1 MEIKVKFTNKK
12 ATFKKAHDTDTGY
25 DLQATGYTLTG
36 DRTALLN
43 LGVEVEPPEGYYF
56 ELVARSSISKTPFI
70 QHNGVG
76 IIDADY
82 RGELMMPVLCT
93 EITYSSVELR
103 LAIEEYFISGK
114 ACAQL
119 VLRKREDATVVIVD
133 KLTDTVRGDGG
144 FGSSDE

>member
-1 MEIKVKFTNKK
+1 MEIKVKFTHKK
-12 ATFKKAHDTDTGY
+12 ATFKKAHVTDTGY
-25 DLQATGYTLTG
+25 DLQATGYTITG

-43 LGVEVEPPEGYYF
+43 LGVAVEPPEGYYF

-82 RGELMMPVLCT
+82 RGELMMPVLLNDPN
-93 EITYSSVELR
+93 IDIDKAVEQC
-103 LAIEEYFISGK
+103 FMSGK

-119 VLRKREDATVVIVD
+119 ILKKREDAHVVIVD
-133 KLTDTVRGDGG
+133 ELTDTDRGVGG

>member
-1 MEIKVKFTNKK
+1 MEIKVKFTHKK
-12 ATFKKAHDTDTGY
+12 ATFKKAHDSDTGY
-25 DLQATGYTLTG
+25 DLQATGYKLTG

-82 RGELMMPVLCT
+82 RGELMMPVLC
-93 EITYSSVELR
+93 IRNDIDIVS
-103 LAIEEYFISGK
+103 AIEQYFMSGK

-119 VLRKREDATVVIVD
+119 VLRKREDAHVKVVEE
-133 KLTDTVRGDGG
+133 LTDTDRGVGG
-144 FGSSDE
+144 FGSSDG